1 MRGDLVPGRGVP
13 AFISLVSFLSAEGK
27 PGDLSGHQGVRLR
40 VKVTKGIL
48 CVQVASAEITNFDYH
63 TGAPIAGGR
72 GEFQEVRVPFKNLKH
87 GWSEQTALNLKS
99 ITSIN
104 LVFFVTVSHSFR
116 MEVFFLLAGFFSHLA
131 LQGHEVGEFLKSRAL
146 RILVPFA
153 VGWFLLRPLIES
165 GWILGAASLRGD
177 VHIGAGLLGGFQ
189 SLATLPAGIFTGS
202 HLWFLYY
209 LALVTAIAV
218 TVRAAIT
225 ATGDWREPLSRRS
238 DAAVAWLATSP
249 FCVVI
254 LALPTAATLWFMR
267 IWGMDTP
274 DPSLRPHL
282 PVLLIYGGFFTL
294 GWMLSRQRELLPIF
308 GRLTPQRWL
317 LAAMAAGAVLLLGG
331 IERNPAHP
339 RHAAAHAAHVLAYA
353 LMMWSLVFLT
363 LGVFQKLCSHP
374 NAFVRYVSDSS
385 YWMYLIHLPIV
396 VWLQVAVAEL
406 PLHWSLKLACISMTT
421 LAISLIS
428 YDLFVRPT
436 WLGGMLNGR
445 RQDRVL
451 IPWGL
456 GIPRR
461 LRSRRQAIS
470 GAALRTAP

>member
-1 MRGDLVPGRGVP
+1 MKSSMTEAGLP
-13 AFISLVSFLSAEGK
+13 AARSVEAS
-27 PGDLSGHQGVRLR
+27 RLHYLDATR
-40 VKVTKGIL
+40 AAALMLGIL
-48 CVQVASAEITNFDYH
+48 FHASLSFMPVFMGWAVQDISTSPLVAM
-63 TGAPIAGGR
+63 
-72 GEFQEVRVPFKNLKH
+72 
-87 GWSEQTALNLKS
+87 
-99 ITSIN
+99 
-104 LVFFVTVSHSFR
+104 FVTVSHSFR

-131 LQGHEVGEFLKSRAL
+131 LQHQEVGEFLKSRAL
-146 RILVPFA
+146 RILLPFTL
-153 VGWFLLRPLIES
+153 GWFLLRPLLVS

-177 VHIGAGLLGGFQ
+177 VQLGAGLLGGFQ

-209 LALVTAIAV
+209 LALVTAIAL

-225 ATGDWREPLSRRS
+225 TTGVSREALGRRA
-238 DAAVAWLATSP
+238 DAAVAWLAASP

-254 LALPTAATLWFMR
+254 LALPTAVALWFMR
-267 IWGMDTP
+267 NWGMDTP
-274 DPSLRPHL
+274 DQTLRPHL

-294 GWMLSRQRELLPIF
+294 GWMLGRQRGLLPLF

-317 LAAMAAGAVLLLGG
+317 LAGMGAVAVLLLGG
-331 IERNPAHP
+331 LERDPAHP

-363 LGVFQKLCSHP
+363 LGVFQRLCSRP
-374 NAFVRYVSDSS
+374 NAFVRYVSESS
-385 YWMYLIHLPIV
+385 YWMYLIHLPLV

-406 PLHWSLKLACISMTT
+406 PLHWSLKLACISMITI
-421 LAISLIS
+421 AVSLCS
-428 YDLFVRPT
+428 YDLLVRPT

-461 LRSRRQAIS
+461 LWSRRQAIS
-470 GAALRTAP
+470 GAALRTSP